1 MMASIF
7 TRDKKNIGSKKTN
20 NVYKKQSLPRTLASL
35 NLPTANGFDI
45 LREPRNGVNLSVQTQ
60 KYEDKVFN
68 YTKNSPIAYRN
79 NNLSF
84 FSGYSLAKVNALN
97 LAREKDLNQQT
108 QDMFPMNSQDALK
121 NYDDQLTEYEK
132 SEIHAYKNIYFIG
145 KNEIK
150 KIDCKDSQNNFGFDD
165 ERGDYRIVL
174 NDHFAYR
181 FEVFEL
187 LGKGSFGQVV
197 KAFDHKHKMFVAVKT
212 IRNKKRFH
220 QQALVEVKILQT
232 LREK

>member
-1 MMASIF
+1 MEISSNAGSFGDFVSPLEPNIFCFILSDNSLIKIDLFVYQIMMASIF

-84 FSGYSLAKVNALN
+84 FSGYSFAKVNALN
-97 LAREKDLNQQT
+97 LAREKDL
-108 QDMFPMNSQDALK
+108 K
-121 NYDDQLTEYEK
+121 
-132 SEIHAYKNIYFIG
+132 
-145 KNEIK
+145 
-150 KIDCKDSQNNFGFDD
+150 
-165 ERGDYRIVL
+165 
-174 NDHFAYR
+174 
-181 FEVFEL
+181 
-187 LGKGSFGQVV
+187 
-197 KAFDHKHKMFVAVKT
+197 
-212 IRNKKRFH
+212 
-220 QQALVEVKILQT
+220 
-232 LREK
+232 